1 MDINLMITSFPKLL
15 DATVVTVK
23 LLSLSLFFGLFIGL
37 LFAILRLSKNKII
50 NKFAYGYSYV
60 FRGTPLLVQIF
71 IIYFGLGNIEYFRS
85 TFLWVVFK
93 EPYWC
98 AIIAF
103 ALNTGAYTSE
113 ILRSA
118 FQTIKPGF
126 IEAGKSLGISNKI
139 IFYKIQ
145 IPIAIRQSLPA
156 YGNEII
162 LMMKGTSL
170 ASTVTLMDFD
180 LMINSLPKLLGAT
193 VVTLKL
199 LSASLFFGLFIGL
212 LFAVLRL
219 NKNKIINKFA
229 YTYSYVFRGTPLLV
243 QIFIIYFGLG
253 QIEYFRSTFLWVVF
267 KEPYWCAIIA
277 FALNT
282 GAYTSEILRSAFQT
296 IKPGLIEAGK
306 SLGISNKIIFYKIQ
320 IPIAIR
326 QSLPAYGNEIIL
338 MMKGTSLASTVTLM
352 DLTGV
357 AKYIISTTFKPIEVF
372 IVAGG
377 IYLFMTFIIH
387 NVIKFLEKKY
397 SFN

>member
-1 MDINLMITSFPKLL
+1 MDLELMINSFPKLL
-15 DATVVTVK
+15 SAAMITLK
-23 LLSLSLFFGLFIGL
+23 LLSVSLIIGLFIGIF
-37 LFAILRLSKNKII
+37 FAILRLNKNIFI

-71 IIYFGLGNIEYFRS
+71 IIYFGLGQIEYLRS
-85 TFLWVVFK
+85 TVLWVILK

-118 FQTIKPGF
+118 FQTIKPG
-126 IEAGKSLGISNKI
+126 IVEAGKSLGISNK
-139 IFYKIQ
+139 
-145 IPIAIRQSLPA
+145 
-156 YGNEII
+156 
-162 LMMKGTSL
+162 
-170 ASTVTLMDFD
+170 V
-180 LMINSLPKLLGAT
+180 
-193 VVTLKL
+193 
-199 LSASLFFGLFIGL
+199 
-212 LFAVLRL
+212 
-219 NKNKIINKFA
+219 
-229 YTYSYVFRGTPLLV
+229 
-243 QIFIIYFGLG
+243 
-253 QIEYFRSTFLWVVF
+253 
-267 KEPYWCAIIA
+267 
-277 FALNT
+277 
-282 GAYTSEILRSAFQT
+282 
-296 IKPGLIEAGK
+296 
-306 SLGISNKIIFYKIQ
+306 IFYKIQ

-387 NVIKFLEKKY
+387 NVIKFLERKY

>member
-1 MDINLMITSFPKLL
+1 MDFELMAISFPKLL
-15 DATVVTVK
+15 NASLITLK
-23 LLSLSLFFGLFIGL
+23 LLSVSLIIGLFIGL
-37 LFAILRLSKNKII
+37 FFAILRLKKNIFI

-71 IIYFGLGNIEYFRS
+71 IIYFGLGQIEYLRS
-85 TFLWVVFK
+85 TVLWVILK

-118 FQTIKPGF
+118 FQTIKPG
-126 IEAGKSLGISNKI
+126 IVEAGKSLGISNK
-139 IFYKIQ
+139 
-145 IPIAIRQSLPA
+145 
-156 YGNEII
+156 
-162 LMMKGTSL
+162 
-170 ASTVTLMDFD
+170 V
-180 LMINSLPKLLGAT
+180 
-193 VVTLKL
+193 
-199 LSASLFFGLFIGL
+199 
-212 LFAVLRL
+212 
-219 NKNKIINKFA
+219 
-229 YTYSYVFRGTPLLV
+229 
-243 QIFIIYFGLG
+243 
-253 QIEYFRSTFLWVVF
+253 
-267 KEPYWCAIIA
+267 
-277 FALNT
+277 
-282 GAYTSEILRSAFQT
+282 
-296 IKPGLIEAGK
+296 
-306 SLGISNKIIFYKIQ
+306 IFYKIQ

>member
-1 MDINLMITSFPKLL
+1 MDLELMINSFPKLL
-15 DATVVTVK
+15 SAAVITLK
-23 LLSLSLFFGLFIGL
+23 LLSVSLIIGLFIGL
-37 LFAILRLSKNKII
+37 FFAILRLNKNIFI
-50 NKFAYGYSYV
+50 NRFAYGYSYI

-71 IIYFGLGNIEYFRS
+71 IIYFGLGQIEYLRS
-85 TFLWVVFK
+85 TVLWVILK

-118 FQTIKPGF
+118 FQTIKPGI
-126 IEAGKSLGISNKI
+126 IEAGKSLGISNKV

-170 ASTVTLMDFD
+170 ASTVT
-180 LMINSLPKLLGAT
+180 I
-193 VVTLKL
+193 
-199 LSASLFFGLFIGL
+199 
-212 LFAVLRL
+212 
-219 NKNKIINKFA
+219 
-229 YTYSYVFRGTPLLV
+229 
-243 QIFIIYFGLG
+243 
-253 QIEYFRSTFLWVVF
+253 
-267 KEPYWCAIIA
+267 
-277 FALNT
+277 
-282 GAYTSEILRSAFQT
+282 
-296 IKPGLIEAGK
+296 
-306 SLGISNKIIFYKIQ
+306 
-320 IPIAIR
+320 
-326 QSLPAYGNEIIL
+326 
-338 MMKGTSLASTVTLM
+338 M

>member
-1 MDINLMITSFPKLL
+1 MITSFPKLL
-15 DATVVTVK
+15 SAAVITLK
-23 LLSLSLFFGLFIGL
+23 LLSASLIIGLFIGF
-37 LFAILRLSKNKII
+37 LFAVLRLNKNRFI

-71 IIYFGLGNIEYFRS
+71 IIYFGLGQIEYFRT
-85 TFLWVVFK
+85 TFLWVIFK

-118 FQTIKPGF
+118 FQTIKPGV

-145 IPIAIRQSLPA
+145 IPVAIRQSLPA

-170 ASTVTLMDFD
+170 ASTVTLMD
-180 LMINSLPKLLGAT
+180 I
-193 VVTLKL
+193 
-199 LSASLFFGLFIGL
+199 
-212 LFAVLRL
+212 
-219 NKNKIINKFA
+219 
-229 YTYSYVFRGTPLLV
+229 
-243 QIFIIYFGLG
+243 
-253 QIEYFRSTFLWVVF
+253 
-267 KEPYWCAIIA
+267 
-277 FALNT
+277 
-282 GAYTSEILRSAFQT
+282 
-296 IKPGLIEAGK
+296 
-306 SLGISNKIIFYKIQ
+306 
-320 IPIAIR
+320 
-326 QSLPAYGNEIIL
+326 
-338 MMKGTSLASTVTLM
+338 
-352 DLTGV
+352 TGV

-387 NVIKFLEKKY
+387 NFIKYLEKKF
-397 SFN
+397 SF

>member
-1 MDINLMITSFPKLL
+1 MDFELMVASFPKLL
-15 DATVVTVK
+15 NAALITLK
-23 LLSLSLFFGLFIGL
+23 LLSVSLIIGLFIGL
-37 LFAILRLSKNKII
+37 LFAILRLNKNIFI
-50 NKFAYGYSYV
+50 NKFAYGYSYL

-71 IIYFGLGNIEYFRS
+71 IIYFGLGQIEYLRS
-85 TFLWVVFK
+85 TVLWTVLK

-118 FQTIKPGF
+118 FQNIKPGI
-126 IEAGKSLGISNKI
+126 IEAGKSLGIPNKI

-170 ASTVTLMDFD
+170 ASTVT
-180 LMINSLPKLLGAT
+180 I
-193 VVTLKL
+193 
-199 LSASLFFGLFIGL
+199 
-212 LFAVLRL
+212 
-219 NKNKIINKFA
+219 
-229 YTYSYVFRGTPLLV
+229 
-243 QIFIIYFGLG
+243 
-253 QIEYFRSTFLWVVF
+253 
-267 KEPYWCAIIA
+267 
-277 FALNT
+277 
-282 GAYTSEILRSAFQT
+282 
-296 IKPGLIEAGK
+296 
-306 SLGISNKIIFYKIQ
+306 
-320 IPIAIR
+320 
-326 QSLPAYGNEIIL
+326 
-338 MMKGTSLASTVTLM
+338 M

-372 IVAGG
+372 IIAGG